1 MKTWKKDG
9 IEFKVS
15 VPEKKV
21 SLRITTRDGRVTI
34 SEFVNDETE
43 IFKALL
49 AAVSSAADQV
59 EFAR

>member
-9 IEFKVS
+9 IEFRVS
-15 VPEKKV
+15 VSEKKV

>member
-15 VPEKKV
+15 VSEKKV